1 MTRSR
6 PPPARFA
13 GLVLGVCL
21 LACAAPLAGATEP
34 ARTTELNIASTF
46 PAILPM
52 LGDGMRRVTRQA
64 ALASGDTLLMRLHE
78 PGVLVPTA
86 RSVTAVSERRI
97 AAAWAGAGA
106 GAGWF
111 AGSDSAFNMFSTVP
125 FGPVMGE
132 YLAWMY

>member
-1 MTRSR
+1 
-6 PPPARFA
+6 
-13 GLVLGVCL
+13 
-21 LACAAPLAGATEP
+21 
-34 ARTTELNIASTF
+34 
-46 PAILPM
+46 M
-52 LGDGMRRVTRQA
+52 LGDGMQRVTRQA
-64 ALASGDTLLMRLHE
+64 ALASGDTLLMRLHG

-97 AAAWAGAGA
+97 AVALAGAGA

-125 FGPVMGE
+125 LGPAKGE